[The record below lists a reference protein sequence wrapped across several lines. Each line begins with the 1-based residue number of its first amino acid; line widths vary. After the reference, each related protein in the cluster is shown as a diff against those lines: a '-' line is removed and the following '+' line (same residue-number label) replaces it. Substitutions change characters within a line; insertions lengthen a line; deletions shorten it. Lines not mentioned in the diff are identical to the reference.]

1 MECILSGSTEENNK
15 YTQIT
20 LGIIEAYTGKT
31 VKTLEANRGACK
43 EQRMSGTSLPGRALS
58 TIQSLAP
65 NSSMSPV
72 TKVIII
78 SSNFKKLNELFS
90 WSRSLYAS
98 KPFHKWQRGKRS
110 RYRLKSAGTGPS
122 RDPALLAAVREN
134 CMEDPLSPR
143 GLTPQPNHSG
153 RRAHDSPFA
162 VYLTGIRTK
171 TLFLDT

>member
-72 TKVIII
+72 TQVIII
-78 SSNFKKLNELFS
+78 FKFGELNKLFS
-90 WSRSLYAS
+90 WSRSLCGL
-98 KPFHKWQRGKRS
+98 KPFHKRQ
-110 RYRLKSAGTGPS
+110 
-122 RDPALLAAVREN
+122 
-134 CMEDPLSPR
+134 
-143 GLTPQPNHSG
+143 SG
-153 RRAHDSPFA
+153 RDI
-162 VYLTGIRTK
+162 G
-171 TLFLDT
+171 